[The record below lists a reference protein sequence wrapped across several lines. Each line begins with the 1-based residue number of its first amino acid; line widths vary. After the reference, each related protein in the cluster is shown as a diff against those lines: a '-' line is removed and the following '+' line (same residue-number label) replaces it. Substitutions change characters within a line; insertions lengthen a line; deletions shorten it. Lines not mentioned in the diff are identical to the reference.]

1 MAAGAAAWWNERA
14 KHNREAK
21 AVATTERKLHSE
33 AFLVSIESELQGA
46 LNYAEEHDDRFPGE
60 EGYDRHPAN
69 ARAFLTS
76 IELKCPP
83 PVQSSAI
90 ALTEALE
97 AWLWADGTSEAY
109 HSARTEFIAAY
120 RRYL

>member
-1 MAAGAAAWWNERA
+1 MAGS
-14 KHNREAK
+14 
-21 AVATTERKLHSE
+21 ERKLHSE
-33 AFLVSIESELQGA
+33 AFLASIEGELQGA

-60 EGYDRHPAN
+60 EGYDRQPAN
-69 ARAFLTS
+69 ARAFLTN

-83 PVQSSAI
+83 PVQTSAI

-109 HSARTEFIAAY
+109 QSARTDFIDAY